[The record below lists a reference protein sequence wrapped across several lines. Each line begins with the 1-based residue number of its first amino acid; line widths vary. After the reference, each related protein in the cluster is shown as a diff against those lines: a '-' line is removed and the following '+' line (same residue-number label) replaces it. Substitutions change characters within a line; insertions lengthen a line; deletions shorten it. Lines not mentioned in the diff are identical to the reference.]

1 MAGASYVVAKARGGR
16 VPLSTKVYQGIGAL
30 PEVFKGFGFGTFL
43 LFFYSQVLGVS
54 PVTVATAIAITTL
67 LDAAVDPLIGSF
79 SDNLKTRMGRRHP
92 LMYASALPL
101 AVGLYLVFSPPAGVA
116 GNAAF
121 AWVLGTTA
129 LVNVSISLFAVPWTA
144 LMTELSDDYA
154 ERTEIVIWRYV
165 MGWTGGLAFTFSVW
179 TFVFPSSAA
188 FKLGQLNPAGYH
200 LFAPILAIG
209 AGVFVLL
216 TTYLTRRE
224 VPFLAQPTETAA
236 FSLRRFAGEIASMMS
251 NRDFLVLFSGALLS
265 ACIGGTAGAL
275 GIYLTTYFWG
285 LAPEQLRWFSLGFA
299 GALVAFVT
307 LPLMQRKFDKKTLML
322 GCFALLMVDGVV
334 MICLRLTGVLPP
346 NGSPTLFALLLSNQV
361 LRVFMETILGVMFV
375 SMLADSL
382 DGQEL
387 RNGKRQEGM
396 FAAALSFST
405 KATAGIGAL
414 AAGLFLQNVIH
425 WPTKAL
431 PDQIDPATVF
441 RLGVVAGVCVPMFY
455 ILPFVVGTFYRITRA
470 QHGEIR
476 RQVDARR
483 AEGKAETGELAIAGG
498 VAIAAVEQALGEA
511 S

>member
-1 MAGASYVVAKARGGR
+1 MVAENYVRARARGGR
-16 VPLSTKVYQGIGAL
+16 VPLSTKIYQGIGAL

-54 PVTVATAIAITTL
+54 PVTVASAIAITTF

-79 SDNLKTRMGRRHP
+79 SDNLKSRMGRRHP

-101 AVGLYLVFSPPAGVA
+101 AVGLYLVFSPPAGLA
-116 GNAAF
+116 ESHAF
-121 AWVLGTTA
+121 AWVLATTA

-209 AGVFVLL
+209 AGAFVLL
-216 TTYLTRRE
+216 TTFLTRRE
-224 VPFLAQPTETAA
+224 VPFLIQPAQSSP
-236 FSLRRFAGEIASMMS
+236 FSLPRLVGEMTSMLS
-251 NRDFLVLFSGALLS
+251 NRDFLVLFCGALLS

-322 GCFALLMVDGVV
+322 GCFLLLMVDGVV
-334 MICLRLTGVLPP
+334 MISLRLTGVLPP
-346 NGSPTLFALLLSNQV
+346 NGSTALFGLLLGNHV
-361 LRVFMETILGVMFV
+361 VRVFMETILGVMFV

-405 KATAGIGAL
+405 KATAGIGTL
-414 AAGLFLQNVIH
+414 AAGLFLQNLIH

-431 PDQIDPATVF
+431 PGDVDPATIF
-441 RLGVVAGVCVPMFY
+441 RLGVVAGVCVPLFY
-455 ILPFVVGTFYRITRA
+455 ILPFIVGTFYRITRE
-470 QHGEIR
+470 QHAEIR
-476 RQVDARR
+476 RQVEARR
-483 AEGKAETGELAIAGG
+483 AAHQEGADSQTIASGAAG
-498 VAIAAVEQALGEA
+498 VAVTQALDAA